1 MQREQVH
8 LVLDVLLD
16 MGERALR
23 RPVSPE
29 AGQHFRNARRETLL
43 GLRTMLDEAI
53 ERIDRAPAAA
63 PAGPTKIPV
72 EEA

>member
-1 MQREQVH
+1 MRREQVH
-8 LVLDVLLD
+8 LILDAVLD
-16 MGERALR
+16 MGERALH

-53 ERIDRAPAAA
+53 TRMDQAPAAA
-63 PAGPTKIPV
+63 PDRPAKIHI
-72 EEA
+72 EED